1 MKDFHKLSETEMEL
15 MQVIWAYDHPVTSSE
30 LLDIFAQTKGKEW
43 KGQTIATFLARLVD
57 KGVLTAMKQG
67 RSNTYVPLLSY
78 EEYKQW
84 EAQSVLDQMYQGS
97 IKNFL
102 SALYDGKKLSKEDIS
117 ELKQWLSEK

>member
-1 MKDFHKLSETEMEL
+1 MKDFHKLSVTEMEL
-15 MQVIWAYDHPVTSSE
+15 MQVIWACDHPVTSSE
-30 LLDIFAQTKGKEW
+30 LLDIFAQNKGKEW

-57 KGVLTAMKQG
+57 KGVLTAIKQG
-67 RSNTYVPLLSY
+67 RSNTYVPRLSY
-78 EEYKQW
+78 EEFKQW